1 MGQVGGLRAL
11 LWSLRHGYTHTQA
24 APHRHAHKPLSKH
37 VLVCGNV
44 DCADAGSIALIDSLR
59 RLVKTAGRQD
69 DIRVTRTSCMGR
81 CGEGPTVVVY
91 PEAVWY
97 HVPTAE
103 DAEEILREH
112 VIGGKVVERLLIDHI
127 I

>member
-1 MGQVGGLRAL
+1 MKKAGFKRHVFVCLNERAPDHPRGCCMARGSEEVFKTLKVGVKKAGLSDEEVRINRA
-11 LWSLRHGYTHTQA
+11 G
-24 APHRHAHKPLSKH
+24 
-37 VLVCGNV
+37 
-44 DCADAGSIALIDSLR
+44 
-59 RLVKTAGRQD
+59 
-69 DIRVTRTSCMGR
+69 CMEH
-81 CGEGPTVVVY
+81 CEYGPTVVVY

-112 VIGGKVVERLLIDHI
+112 VIGGKVVERLLMDHI